1 MRRPTL
7 KQLAHAAE
15 ATSETRSNASPIHV
29 VTAGKGKENRI
40 SGTTAENGHADGQIR
55 SPR

>member
-1 MRRPTL
+1 M

-40 SGTTAENGHADGQIR
+40 SGTTAENGHAAGQIR
-55 SPR
+55 PPR